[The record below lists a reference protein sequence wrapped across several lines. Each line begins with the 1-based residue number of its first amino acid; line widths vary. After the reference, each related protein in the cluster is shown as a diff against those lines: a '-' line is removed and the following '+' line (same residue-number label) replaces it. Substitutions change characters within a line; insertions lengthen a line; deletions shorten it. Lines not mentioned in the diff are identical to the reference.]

1 VKCKGNLRETEP
13 GNVFS
18 SIRFIY
24 LVLLVIVI
32 EKITARRRDSIQ
44 SSDTACRLPGG
55 YEVEDPGSSASVRYL
70 SNLRQSRIGDRL
82 KERREERGSGA
93 NRKGGKRRRLY
104 ERTSPSRYA
113 YLPKISSYTSKLAES
128 WLYIRL

>member
-18 SIRFIY
+18 SIKLIY

-32 EKITARRRDSIQ
+32 EKITARRKDSIQ

-55 YEVEDPGSSASVRYL
+55 YEVEDPGSSGSVRYL
-70 SNLRQSRIGDRL
+70 S
-82 KERREERGSGA
+82 K
-93 NRKGGKRRRLY
+93 
-104 ERTSPSRYA
+104 T
-113 YLPKISSYTSKLAES
+113 
-128 WLYIRL
+128 